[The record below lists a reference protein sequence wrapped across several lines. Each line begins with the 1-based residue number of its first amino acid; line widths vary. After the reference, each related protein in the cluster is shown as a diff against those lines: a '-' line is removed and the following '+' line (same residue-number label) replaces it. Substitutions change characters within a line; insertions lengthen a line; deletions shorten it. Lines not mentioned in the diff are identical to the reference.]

1 MAGLCQ
7 MMLGVLLMLQ
17 DTFLGA
23 EDTQSVLEG
32 LVRVLTWEAY
42 LGVLYWMV
50 QRALQV
56 SWVVPL

>member
-1 MAGLCQ
+1 MCQ

-17 DTFLGA
+17 DTALGA

>member
-1 MAGLCQ
+1 

-17 DTFLGA
+17 DTALGA

>member
-17 DTFLGA
+17 DTSLGA